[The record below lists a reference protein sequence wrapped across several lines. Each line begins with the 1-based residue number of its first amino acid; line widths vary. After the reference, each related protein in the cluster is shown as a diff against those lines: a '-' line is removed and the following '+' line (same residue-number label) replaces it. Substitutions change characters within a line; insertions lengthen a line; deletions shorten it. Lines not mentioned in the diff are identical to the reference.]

1 MFYVMLKIW
10 IVNVGM
16 QNRDIGTLVEKLC
29 PSIKPH
35 KDFPPPP
42 TDVELRAD
50 FRYFIP
56 CTVEP

>member
-35 KDFPPPP
+35 KDSPPPQ
-42 TDVELRAD
+42 LM
-50 FRYFIP
+50 
-56 CTVEP
+56 